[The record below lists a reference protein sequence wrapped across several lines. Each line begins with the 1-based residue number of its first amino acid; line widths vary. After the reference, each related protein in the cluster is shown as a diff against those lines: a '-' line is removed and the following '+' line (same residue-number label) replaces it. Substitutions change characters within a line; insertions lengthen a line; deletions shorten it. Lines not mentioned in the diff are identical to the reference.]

1 MSEGF
6 CLTGNCGFPVVVSGL
21 SSATIPQ
28 QANDISFQ
36 FSSVQITFDNATQ
49 VLHIPG
55 SQSFFIGGSSFML
68 NTVRMCKATPN
79 GLERNQSILPSLE
92 LQFWG
97 TPSANAITNT
107 QAAVLIIPMYG
118 NFETGNTAAT
128 NFMNL
133 LFGRTQSLSSVF
145 PEGDKVIRYTTCI
158 EYRDAN
164 NTPPYKNKTIAVAY
178 WQNGMK
184 FGFSLS
190 REANNFLANGI
201 PLNITEQQNTYS
213 VNDTTQVV
221 KTISTPIVN
230 AVSSVPYTTTVS
242 AGNVEF
248 SSRFTQMTY
257 STATASI
264 KKTPKQLKC
273 IAIDRSKDIVN
284 GLLVV
289 DPSTGELLTT
299 EDVSGVDAQFAV
311 IPSSTISGGDVQR
324 WLAIGLGT
332 LGATILLAFVVWVIM
347 RFTAGPTAADIAAAA
362 ATATATAALPAIQ
375 WIDLLLPAFLGLCLF
390 GIGTIITVSI
400 IMNAS

>member
-36 FSSVQITFDNATQ
+36 FSSVQITFDNVTQ
-49 VLHIPG
+49 VLHIPD

-68 NTVRMCKATPN
+68 NTVRICIATPN
-79 GLERNQSILPSLE
+79 GLEPNQGNLPSIE

-118 NFETGNTAAT
+118 NVTGNAAAT
-128 NFMNL
+128 NLMTL
-133 LFGRTQSLSSVF
+133 LGGGAQSLSSVF
-145 PEGDKVIRYTTCI
+145 PEQDTVIRYTTCI
-158 EYRDAN
+158 EYRDVN
-164 NTPPYKNKTIAVAY
+164 NTSSYKNKTIAVAY
-178 WQNGMK
+178 WQNGMR
-184 FGFSLS
+184 FNFEVDS
-190 REANNFLANGI
+190 RGFLANGI

-230 AVSSVPYTTTVS
+230 AISSVPYTTTVS

-299 EDVSGVDAQFAV
+299 EDASGVDAQFAV

-332 LGATILLAFVVWVIM
+332 LGGTILLAFVVWVIM
-347 RFTAGPTAADIAAAA
+347 RFTAGPTAADIAAAT